1 MATETKINDIASQLS
16 TASRLV
22 VSTDFF
28 WVYMANG
35 SQVKIPAEFARAYLI
50 SGIKPTIN
58 SNGHWEIG
66 GEDLGVV
73 AVGKTP
79 QFRGGTMGIEV
90 SYDNGQMWSQVVA
103 YTDIDPDLEALA
115 AAYTKVTQG
124 EADRVKAENT
134 RNSNETARKNAETTR
149 NSNETARQN
158 AETTRNSN
166 ETARKNAETTRNS
179 NETARQNAETTRN
192 SNETAR
198 KNAETTR
205 NNNETARQNA
215 EAARAKAEESRKAAE
230 SNRADAE
237 TKRTQT
243 ETDRSTH
250 ESQRE
255 EAETQRKANDTQRTA
270 DYQAIYD
277 GLQAKSA
284 EIDRLL
290 ASLQQQGSIAPMSGI
305 PARIATVEEV
315 TVLAGA
321 TINVAPTDVQPST
334 ANRSMIYQ
342 IYSGD
347 ALVDAAGNVKTSTAG
362 DIIVKVI
369 PTLASGAARIV
380 TIHAKEAEALTD
392 ESGNAITDENETEI
406 TC

>member
-22 VSTDFF
+22 ISTDFF
-28 WVYMANG
+28 WVYTASG
-35 SQVKIPAEFARAYLI
+35 LQVKIPAEFARAYLI
-50 SGIKPTIN
+50 AGIKPVIN
-58 SNGHWEIG
+58 NNGHWEIG

-90 SYDNGQMWSQVVA
+90 SYDNGQTWSQVVA
-103 YTDIDPDLEALA
+103 YAEIDPDLEALA

-134 RNSNETARKNAETTR
+134 RNSNETARQNAETTRNNQEATRVTQENTRQSNETTR
-149 NSNETARQN
+149 NSNEETRKKQESTRQSQEAARVEAEKKRVTAENGR
-158 AETTRNSN
+158 
-166 ETARKNAETTRNS
+166 ETA
-179 NETARQNAETTRN
+179 
-192 SNETAR
+192 
-198 KNAETTR
+198 
-205 NNNETARQNA
+205 ETARQNA
-215 EAARAKAEESRKAAE
+215 EAARVKAEEIRKAAE

-237 TKRTQT
+237 TKRTQS
-243 ETDRSTH
+243 ETDRSNH
-250 ESQRE
+250 ETQRE

-290 ASLQQQGSIAPMSGI
+290 ASLQQHGSVAPMASI
-305 PARIATVEEV
+305 PASIATVEEV

-321 TINVAPTDVQPST
+321 TINVAPTDVQPIT

-347 ALVDAAGNVKTSTAG
+347 ALVDAAGNVNTSTEG

-392 ESGNAITDENETEI
+392 EIGNAITDENETEI

>member
-1 MATETKINDIASQLS
+1 MLEQ
-16 TASRLV
+16 
-22 VSTDFF
+22 
-28 WVYMANG
+28 
-35 SQVKIPAEFARAYLI
+35 
-50 SGIKPTIN
+50 
-58 SNGHWEIG
+58 
-66 GEDLGVV
+66 
-73 AVGKTP
+73 KT
-79 QFRGGTMGIEV
+79 TTNEE
-90 SYDNGQMWSQVVA
+90 
-103 YTDIDPDLEALA
+103 LEALCAALLPKFNEYLMRHSKNIFSCELATSLDGIKTMPALYDLDGVQKQVIAPLSLLTKDVDIEIEESKKATA
-115 AAYTKVTQG
+115 AANAAAGKANDAAASVTKATTDLTAERKKVEEAVNASKTQT
-124 EADRVKAENT
+124 EAAKKATEDTLASKTAIEKNETARQTAEQTRQSQETARQTAEAT
-134 RNSNETARKNAETTR
+134 RNSNETTRKSQEATRVTQENTRQSNETTR
-149 NSNETARQN
+149 SSNEETRKKQEATRQTQESARVE
-158 AETTRNSN
+158 AE
-166 ETARKNAETTRNS
+166 K
-179 NETARQNAETTRN
+179 
-192 SNETAR
+192 
-198 KNAETTR
+198 
-205 NNNETARQNA
+205 
-215 EAARAKAEESRKAAE
+215 
-230 SNRADAE
+230 
-237 TKRTQT
+237 KR
-243 ETDRSTH
+243 ED
-250 ESQRE
+250 
-255 EAETQRKANDTQRTA
+255 AETQRKANDTQRTA

-290 ASLQQQGSIAPMSGI
+290 ASLQQQGSVAPMSGI
-305 PARIATVEEV
+305 PARIATMEEV